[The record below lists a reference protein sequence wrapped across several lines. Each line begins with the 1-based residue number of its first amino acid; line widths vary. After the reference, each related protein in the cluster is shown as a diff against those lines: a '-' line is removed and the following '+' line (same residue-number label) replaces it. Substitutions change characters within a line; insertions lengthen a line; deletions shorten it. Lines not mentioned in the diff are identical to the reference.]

1 MARDRKGDIL
11 ANHGVHIA
19 GTDFDR
25 RIELTSILPEFGYG
39 AFGPAARGALA
50 LTEGDRV
57 ELIAPR
63 HRSHRRSARTTVAH
77 AGLEPSRVDALYFTG
92 GSTDL
97 QMLTRRLAVAFASAR
112 LP

>member
-1 MARDRKGDIL
+1 M
-11 ANHGVHIA
+11 VHRA
-19 GTDFDR
+19 GC
-25 RIELTSILPEFGYG
+25 
-39 AFGPAARGALA
+39 AGALA
-50 LTEGDRV
+50 LTEGTASNSLHRDIDRIV
-57 ELIAPR
+57 AA
-63 HRSHRRSARTTVAH
+63 ARTTVAH